1 MISTEGY
8 ILIFILIISFL
19 FFYYHN
25 SIAKYFKLFDYPD
38 KKRKIHLK
46 KVPITGGLGLFLVI
60 LFSIFFNFS
69 FDEFERSFS
78 EKLRH
83 IIGFFLCMTI
93 FFVTGLF
100 DDKYKLSPI
109 FKLLNCTIGLI
120 VLISLN
126 NQILISE
133 LYFLFIEKKIV
144 LENFSY
150 VFTIFCFLVFTQAIN
165 MFDGIN
171 LQSSLY
177 SLTILIIFYI
187 LTKDFLF
194 LSISMYL
201 IIFLYFNSKSK
212 MFLGDSGTYLLGFLI
227 SYFSIELFN
236 YKFITTEKIF
246 ILMLFPG
253 LDLTRLFIARLLNGK
268 SPFLADKNHIHHIIL
283 KKVGFKF
290 TILIFA
296 FIYTMKFLLIF
307 LSIDIIGILILFIL
321 YCFLIYYFKKNL
333 IRNT

>member
-1 MISTEGY
+1 MISTERY
-8 ILIFILIISFL
+8 ILIFILIICFL

-25 SIAKYFKLFDYPD
+25 SIAKYVKLFDYPD

-46 KVPITGGLGLFLVI
+46 KVPITGGLGLFLI
-60 LFSIFFNFS
+60 ITFTIFFNYS
-69 FDEFERSFS
+69 FGEFERSFL
-78 EKLRH
+78 EKLRN
-83 IIGFFLCMTI
+83 IIGFSICMTI

-109 FKLLNCTIGLI
+109 FKLFNCTIGLI

-133 LYFLFIEKKIV
+133 LYFLFIEKKII

-177 SLTILIIFYI
+177 SLTILIIFYV
-187 LTKDFLF
+187 LTKDVLF
-194 LSISMYL
+194 LSVSMYL

-236 YKFITTEKIF
+236 YKIITPEKIL

-253 LDLTRLFIARLLNGK
+253 LDLTRLFIVRLLNGK

-283 KKVGFKF
+283 KEVGYKF

-296 FIYTMKFLLIF
+296 FIYTFKFLLIF
-307 LSIDIIGILILFIL
+307 LSIDFMGILILIIL
-321 YCFLIYYFKKNL
+321 YYFLIYYFKKIL
-333 IRNT
+333 IKKS